1 MAGGQGFKQGMQQ
14 ARGGRQRGGDGSKMA
29 AKGMKPP
36 TSKAEKMA
44 RMANRG
50 GGSGRGG
57 RGGGTRGG
65 ARGQRGGGGGRQRH
79 QETDNYKTQGSH
91 LIGGG
96 AWDRQMQRESGAQNN
111 SAATGSYGAAN
122 LQNYINVS
130 KSATQ
135 GNNNFSIDSANKFT
149 NNTREQSN
157 VNKQQNQGFS
167 ANRINNNSNF
177 ANAQQN
183 KAFAKN
189 QGFAQNTT
197 NSFVNNAKN
206 HREDNTA
213 KATQFANKTVSKYMD
228 MNRANQSTD
237 VGALD
242 RNIRKAPTIDKAY
255 SDNQGLNTYG
265 DMYSYGRGGLPG
277 YTQPD
282 KPNPIEQ
289 PDFEGMSDK
298 YINNIDDYKI

>member
-1 MAGGQGFKQGMQQ
+1 MAGSQGFKQGMQN
-14 ARGGRQRGGDGSKMA
+14 AAGGRKQ
-29 AKGMKPP
+29 
-36 TSKAEKMA
+36 
-44 RMANRG
+44 
-50 GGSGRGG
+50 
-57 RGGGTRGG
+57 
-65 ARGQRGGGGGRQRH
+65 H

-96 AWDRQMQRESGAQNN
+96 AWDRQMKREQGAQQS
-111 SAATGSYGAAN
+111 SAATGSYGASN

-135 GNNNFSIDSANKFT
+135 DNGNFSVDSANKFT
-149 NNTREQSN
+149 NNTRDQSN
-157 VNKQQNQGFS
+157 VNKQQNAGFS
-167 ANRINNNSNF
+167 DNRINNNSNF
-177 ANAQQN
+177 ANSQQN

-189 QGFAQNTT
+189 EGFAMNTT
-197 NSFVNNAKN
+197 NNFVNNAKG

-213 KATQFANKTVSKYMD
+213 KATQFANQTVDKYIAK
-228 MNRANQSTD
+228 NKANQSTN

-242 RNIRKAPTIDKAY
+242 QTIRKAPLVDNAY
-255 SDNQGLNTYG
+255 SQVQGNNTYG

-282 KPNPIEQ
+282 NPSKIEQ

-298 YINNIDDYKI
+298 YTDQISKFKI